1 MKRFVIA
8 GFVTALL
15 SLALYLAWLSL
26 PLVHGDPRVED
37 LASQAQTERESFRPE
52 QNGFALPAF
61 QGLWSAGDSMEL
73 SGPDRVLGSRAH
85 FGPLPFDGGQVNEG
99 QAAPLGE
106 MRAWL
111 LELSKKP
118 LFFTGVQRF
127 PDGAIQLAGRAL
139 LQEAASQPQTA
150 AELDGFRTVFSLA
163 DSVRRGMTVENE
175 VSSLSLENDAFEA
188 LAYRFSPSRPLA
200 AEDWKKL
207 SALVLSSN
215 PDPQRL
221 SLALAGSHRQVP
233 AKLDAVL
240 ADPNFSEL
248 ARWLKL
254 PGWQAREQRFVENS
268 LAEAL
273 HVWEKGGLP
282 DAPTSV
288 TDDLGVG
295 SLLIGESG
303 LLTSTLTPPFWVA
316 AGKTASVRAR
326 LTGLG
331 LCYALLAYQAEK
343 GSFPGQLSD
352 LRTLELPLPARDE
365 LQSMEVVY
373 ENRDGNVTLSLK
385 YPRGAYTLREFT
397 LPLSWVQVA
406 EDRLLFRLAP

>member
-1 MKRFVIA
+1 YAMA
-8 GFVTALL
+8 
-15 SLALYLAWLSL
+15 
-26 PLVHGDPRVED
+26 
-37 LASQAQTERESFRPE
+37 
-52 QNGFALPAF
+52 AF
-61 QGLWSAGDSMEL
+61 QGLWAAGDSMEL

-85 FGPLPFDGGQVNEG
+85 FGPLPFDGPGPAQGE
-99 QAAPLGE
+99 APPLKE
-106 MRAWL
+106 VKAWL
-111 LELSKKP
+111 VELSLKP

-127 PDGAIQLAGRAL
+127 PDGALQLVGRAL
-139 LQEAASQPQTA
+139 LQEAASEPRTDD
-150 AELDGFRTVFSLA
+150 ELDGFRTVFSLA
-163 DSVRRGMTVENE
+163 DSVRQGMTVDNE
-175 VSSLSLENDAFEA
+175 VSSLSLDNDAFEA
-188 LAYRFSPSRPLA
+188 LAYRCSPSRPLA

-207 SALVLSSN
+207 SAMVLDSN
-215 PDPQRL
+215 PNPQRL

-233 AKLDAVL
+233 VKLDAVL
-240 ADPNFSEL
+240 TDPSFSEL
-248 ARWLKL
+248 VRWLKL
-254 PGWQAREQRFVENS
+254 PGWRAREQRFVDNS

-331 LCYALLAYQAEK
+331 LSYALLAYQAEN

-352 LRTLELPLPARDE
+352 LRTMELPLPARDE

-373 ENRDGNVTLSLK
+373 ENKDGNVTLNLK
-385 YPRGAYTLREFT
+385 YPPGAYTLEEFT
-397 LPLSWVQVA
+397 LPLSWVQVTD
-406 EDRLLFRLAP
+406 DRLLFRLAP